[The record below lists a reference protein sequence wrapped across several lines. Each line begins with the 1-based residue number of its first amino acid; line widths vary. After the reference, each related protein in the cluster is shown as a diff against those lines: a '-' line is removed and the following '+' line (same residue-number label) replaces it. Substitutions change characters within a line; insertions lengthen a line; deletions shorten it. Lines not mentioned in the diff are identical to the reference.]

1 MIPEEGVATENPS
14 GVKKLVFCSGK
25 VYYDLKKARN
35 EKNLEKDIAI
45 ARVEQVL
52 FLYNSNVAELSIV
65 DAFSHQGCQI
75 LGAFSNLLPHHH
87 LCVCLSSLLTFEPVN
102 EF

>member
-1 MIPEEGVATENPS
+1 VIPEEGSATENPS

-45 ARVEQVL
+45 ARVEQVQ
-52 FLYNSNVAELSIV
+52 N
-65 DAFSHQGCQI
+65 I
-75 LGAFSNLLPHHH
+75 LLLHNLLIVG
-87 LCVCLSSLLTFEPVN
+87 CSNIEALSH
-102 EF
+102 